1 MHVAGDRKDWVK
13 DGYMS
18 CSLSSIASKATD
30 LGEFEGETDWEL
42 EAEVEAEAGWVER
55 QEEII

>member
-1 MHVAGDRKDWVK
+1 MAGDRKDWVK